1 MTDPSKK
8 KFKRATIVYWIL
20 LLYIVSAL
28 VWWFI
33 ILEQQNTTLMNMRL
47 ELLELKTSTDSPQFQ
62 KQYDQI
68 LKENK
73 RSTAKYISEGITFL
87 ILTILGA
94 TFVYRSVRNQ
104 IRLQRQQ
111 QNFMMAVTHE
121 LKTRISVMRLNLETR
136 QKHQLEEE
144 KQQKIISVT
153 LQETNRLNDLTNNI
167 LVSSQLEGQEYKGV
181 KEKLDM
187 SEILEERVKDF
198 AQRFPD
204 RDFRMDIEPGL
215 IINGDELL
223 LQMMVNNLLQ
233 NALKYSPKNKPIL
246 SVLYKKDGQK
256 TLRIIDEGEG
266 IADEE
271 KPLVFDKFYR
281 IGNEMTRKAHG
292 TGLGLYLCKKIAE
305 AHFAEIII
313 TDNHPNGTIFNV
325 HFRQ

>member
-1 MTDPSKK
+1 
-8 KFKRATIVYWIL
+8 
-20 LLYIVSAL
+20 
-28 VWWFI
+28 
-33 ILEQQNTTLMNMRL
+33 

-121 LKTRISVMRLNLETR
+121 LKTPISVMRLNLETL

-153 LQETNRLNDLTNNI
+153 LQETYRLNDLTNNI

-204 RDFRMDIEPGL
+204 R
-215 IINGDELL
+215 
-223 LQMMVNNLLQ
+223 
-233 NALKYSPKNKPIL
+233 
-246 SVLYKKDGQK
+246 
-256 TLRIIDEGEG
+256 
-266 IADEE
+266 
-271 KPLVFDKFYR
+271 
-281 IGNEMTRKAHG
+281 
-292 TGLGLYLCKKIAE
+292 
-305 AHFAEIII
+305 
-313 TDNHPNGTIFNV
+313 
-325 HFRQ
+325 

>member
-20 LLYIVSAL
+20 LIYIVAAL

-33 ILEQQNTTLMNMRL
+33 ILEQQNAMLMQMQL
-47 ELLELKTSTDSPQFQ
+47 ELLELKTPEDAPGFKQ
-62 KQYDQI
+62 QYDHI
-68 LKENK
+68 LNENK
-73 RSTAKYISEGITFL
+73 RSTYKYIGEGITFL

-94 TFVYRSVRNQ
+94 TFVYRSARNQ

-121 LKTRISVMRLNLETR
+121 LKTPISVMRLNLETL
-136 QKHQLEEE
+136 QKHQFETD

-181 KEKLDM
+181 KEKLDL
-187 SEILEERVKDF
+187 SELVEERVKDF

-204 RDFRMDIEPGL
+204 RDFKMDIEHDM

-223 LQMMVNNLLQ
+223 MQMMVNNLLQ
-233 NALKYSPKNKPIL
+233 NALKYSPKNKPIT
-246 SVLYKKDGQK
+246 SVLYKKDGEK

-271 KPLVFDKFYR
+271 KPHVFDKFYR

-325 HFRQ
+325 HFRK